1 MQGQTNL
8 YRRGSVYWFSKKVPV
23 DLKAHYASVPSGIF
37 RFSLRTRD
45 RAEAKAL
52 ATARAAEYDQ
62 EFQQVRARL
71 SAPVSPLSPDGLRLL
86 TLAWTSHLL
95 EEDEEGRIEG
105 MSPQDLAKMVGTTE
119 FMAEAYAQ
127 AMPRY
132 DTSFIEDEALDFAA
146 SYGFHIEPGSPDARR
161 LSVEFLKASQRANQ
175 AVGQRNAGQAVDTP
189 QAPAMPLPVAQPG
202 ATSSATARGTS
213 GATLE
218 SLRDYWQEKRS
229 PAPKSVSKVNTAI
242 RAFLAVHSTTRV
254 SLLTKGHFVAFR
266 DALLEKGSSPATVSG
281 YLSMLRSLLTLARR
295 NDLIAADPTDD
306 VIVEM
311 PKNRKRTRN
320 LEFDASDL
328 QRLFSSPVYAEG
340 WRPNRRKVGEAAFF
354 LPLIALYTGNRL
366 EEAGQL
372 LVSDVVKGPDGW
384 TFDFNNEGDK
394 RTKNES
400 SNRIVPVH
408 PKIIEAGLLDYI
420 KTLDPKGQL
429 FPSLKA
435 NKDGTRTSS
444 FSTWFGEYVR
454 ERVGLARGKT
464 FHSFRHTY
472 TTAARTVGMAE
483 DVRKSITGH
492 APGDEGSRYG
502 SVPMSV
508 KRKAQRTIQFPGV
521 GVPKWTATR

>member
-8 YRRGSVYWFSKKVPV
+8 FRRGSVYWFSKKVPV

-52 ATARAAEYDQ
+52 ATAKAAAYDQ

-71 SAPVSPLSPDGLRLL
+71 SAPVSPLSADGLRLL

-95 EEDEEGRIEG
+95 EEDEEERIEG
-105 MSPQDLAKMVGTTE
+105 LSSKGFASRVDTADLLRDAYR
-119 FMAEAYAQ
+119 EAL
-127 AMPRY
+127 PTY
-132 DTSFIEDEALDFAA
+132 DTSLVEFEALDFAA
-146 SYGFHIEPGSPDARR
+146 SYGFHMEPGSPDARR

-175 AVGQRNAGQAVDTP
+175 AVQQRNAGQAVDTP

-202 ATSSATARGTS
+202 ATARGTS
-213 GATLE
+213 GPTLE

-229 PAPKSVSKVNTAI
+229 PAPKSLSKVNTAI
-242 RAFLAVHSTTRV
+242 RAFIAVHDTTRV

-295 NDLIAADPTDD
+295 NDLIAVDPTDD
-306 VIVEM
+306 VVVEM

-328 QRLFSSPVYAEG
+328 QRIFSSPIYTER
-340 WRPNRRKVGEAAFF
+340 WRPSRRKVGEAAFF

-384 TFDFNNEGDK
+384 TFDFNNEGEK

-420 KTLDPKGQL
+420 KTLDSQGQL

-454 ERVGLARGKT
+454 EKVGIGRGKT

-472 TTAARTVGMAE
+472 TTAARTAGMAE

-508 KRKAQRTIQFPGV
+508 KRKAQRTIQYPGV
-521 GVPKWTATR
+521 SVPKWTARR